1 MDELVGTN
9 TALRAAVV
17 RWTMTLTA
25 RHAEAWRLV
34 DALGSLIAP
43 TRHDREC
50 LACRLVVTSAPDAGW
65 RLHYAEEWLTE
76 TALRHQVRLARFP
89 QLMNLAE
96 RSLTPPQIAFELQD
110 DTRGLDYVDEVLKH
124 ADGL

>member
-1 MDELVGTN
+1 
-9 TALRAAVV
+9 
-17 RWTMTLTA
+17 MTLTA

-34 DALGSLIAP
+34 DALGLLITPA
-43 TRHDREC
+43 RHDREC
-50 LACRLVVTSAPDAGW
+50 VACRLVVTSGPDEGW

-76 TALRHQVRLARFP
+76 AALRHQVQLARFP

-96 RSLTPPQIAFELQD
+96 RSLTPPEITFELHD

-124 ADGL
+124 AHEL